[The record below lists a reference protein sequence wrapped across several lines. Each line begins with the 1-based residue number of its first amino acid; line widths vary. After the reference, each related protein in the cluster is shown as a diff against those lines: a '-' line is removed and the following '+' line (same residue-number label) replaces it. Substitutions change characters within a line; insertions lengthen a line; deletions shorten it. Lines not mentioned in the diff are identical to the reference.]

1 MQPPDTLRQ
10 ATMLSHSVEAVA
22 PAPSNAVRAHDHP
35 ILETGNL
42 AFPEGRYVLDFKA
55 GADRSSYTITHHIT
69 SAPLITR
76 LLDTQQARY
85 VCIVSS
91 PISSY
96 RATHVSDDAQHEV
109 RWDADELGEP
119 PMFTPVIVCSEA
131 LAITLDASRD
141 GVHRIWD
148 KQKINLQKGSR
159 LALGSVIQLESSI
172 LHLLSLHEDANL
184 KDGQFVVELE
194 SEPFRFRVNVSTKL
208 HQFLRYRPG
217 EHRSNIMTHI
227 VTACLAR
234 LQSDHTDDDGE
245 TGWESHRNLKA
256 FADYLAHEGHGH
268 WTDDDFRPEKVATA
282 LYPLKLPENASNYA
296 GEDEGA

>member
-1 MQPPDTLRQ
+1 MP
-10 ATMLSHSVEAVA
+10 SHSVEAVV

-35 ILETGNL
+35 ILETGSL
-42 AFPEGRYVLDFKA
+42 SFPEGRYVLDFKA
-55 GADRSSYTITHHIT
+55 GDDLSSCTITHHIIG
-69 SAPLITR
+69 APLITR
-76 LLDTQQARY
+76 LLDARRARY

-96 RATHVSDDAQHEV
+96 RATHVSEDAQHEV

-119 PMFTPVIVCSEA
+119 PMFTPMIVCTETRE
-131 LAITLDASRD
+131 ITLDASRD

-148 KQKINLQKGSR
+148 KQKIRLQKGSR

-184 KDGQFVVELE
+184 KGGQFVVELE
-194 SEPFRFRVNVSTKL
+194 SEPFRFRVNVSTRL
-208 HQFLRYRPG
+208 HQYLRYRRLG

-234 LQSDHTDDDGE
+234 LQRDHPDDDGE
-245 TGWESHRNLKA
+245 SGWESHRNLKA
-256 FADYLAHEGHGH
+256 FADYLASEGHGH
-268 WTDDDFRPEKVATA
+268 WTDDDFHPEKVATA
-282 LYPLKLPENASNYA
+282 LYPHRLPENASSDA
-296 GEDEGA
+296 REDESAW

>member
-1 MQPPDTLRQ
+1 M
-10 ATMLSHSVEAVA
+10 MLSHSVEAVA
-22 PAPSNAVRAHDHP
+22 PGPSNAVRAHDHP

-42 AFPEGRYVLDFKA
+42 SFPEGRYVLDFDA
-55 GADRSSYTITHHIT
+55 GDDRSSYTITHRIIG
-69 SAPLITR
+69 AALITR
-76 LLDTQQARY
+76 LLDSQQARY
-85 VCIVSS
+85 ACIVSS

-96 RATHVSDDAQHEV
+96 RAAHVSDDARHEV

-119 PMFTPVIVCSEA
+119 PMFTPVIVCSET
-131 LAITLDASRD
+131 LEITLDARRD

-148 KQKINLQKGSR
+148 DQKISLQKGSR

-172 LHLLSLHEDANL
+172 LHLLSLHEDTNL
-184 KDGQFVVELE
+184 KDGQFVVEPE
-194 SEPFRFRVNVSTKL
+194 SEPFRFRVNVGTKL
-208 HQFLRYRPG
+208 HQFLHYRAG

-234 LQSDHTDDDGE
+234 LQHDHADDDGE

-256 FADYLAHEGHGH
+256 FADCLEHQGLGH

-282 LYPLKLPENASNYA
+282 LYPHVLPESPSSDA
-296 GEDEGA
+296 GEDETA

>member
-1 MQPPDTLRQ
+1 M
-10 ATMLSHSVEAVA
+10 MLSHSVEAVVLG
-22 PAPSNAVRAHDHP
+22 PSNAVRAHDHP
-35 ILETGNL
+35 MLETGNL
-42 AFPEGRYVLDFKA
+42 SFPEGRYVLDFKA
-55 GADRSSYTITHHIT
+55 GDDRSSYTISHRI
-69 SAPLITR
+69 SGAPLITR
-76 LLDTQQARY
+76 LLDSQQARY
-85 VCIVSS
+85 ACIVSS

-131 LAITLDASRD
+131 LEITLDARRD

-148 KQKINLQKGSR
+148 NQKISLHKGSR

-184 KDGQFVVELE
+184 KDGQFVVEPE

-208 HQFLRYRPG
+208 HQFLRYRAS

-234 LQSDHTDDDGE
+234 LQHEYAHDDGDS
-245 TGWESHRNLKA
+245 GWESHRNLKA
-256 FADYLAHEGHGH
+256 FADYLAHQGLGH

-282 LYPLKLPENASNYA
+282 LYPHVLPESASSDT
-296 GEDEGA
+296 GEDEAA

>member
-1 MQPPDTLRQ
+1 
-10 ATMLSHSVEAVA
+10 MLSHSVEAVA
-22 PAPSNAVRAHDHP
+22 PVPSNAVRAHNHP
-35 ILETGNL
+35 ILETGSL
-42 AFPEGRYVLDFKA
+42 SFPEGRYVLDFEA
-55 GADRSSYTITHHIT
+55 GDDRSSYTITHRIT
-69 SAPLITR
+69 GAPLITR
-76 LLDTQQARY
+76 LLESHQARY

-96 RATHVSDDAQHEV
+96 RATHVSEGAQHEV

-119 PMFTPVIVCSEA
+119 PMFTPVIVCSKA
-131 LAITLDASRD
+131 LEITLDARRD

-148 KQKINLQKGSR
+148 KQKISLYKGSR

-184 KDGQFVVELE
+184 KDGQFVVEPE

-208 HQFLRYRPG
+208 HQFLRYRAG

-234 LQSDHTDDDGE
+234 LQHDHVEDDGE

-256 FADYLAHEGHGH
+256 FADYLADQGLGH
-268 WTDDDFRPEKVATA
+268 WRDDDFRPEKVATA
-282 LYPLKLPENASNYA
+282 LYPHVLPENASSEA
-296 GEDEGA
+296 GEDESA

>member
-1 MQPPDTLRQ
+1 MP
-10 ATMLSHSVEAVA
+10 SHSVEAVV

-35 ILETGNL
+35 ILETGSL
-42 AFPEGRYVLDFKA
+42 SFPKGRYELDFKDFKEGDA
-55 GADRSSYTITHHIT
+55 SSSYTITHRIT
-69 SAPLITR
+69 DAPLITR
-76 LLDTQQARY
+76 LLADQQARY

-96 RATHVSDDAQHEV
+96 RATHVSEDAQHEV

-119 PMFTPVIVCSEA
+119 PMFTPMIVCTEA
-131 LAITLDASRD
+131 GEITLDARRD
-141 GVHRIWD
+141 GVHGIWD
-148 KQKINLQKGSR
+148 KQKIRLQKGSR

-194 SEPFRFRVNVSTKL
+194 SEPFRFRVNVSARL
-208 HQFLRYRPG
+208 HQYLRYRPG

-234 LQSDHTDDDGE
+234 LQRDYSGDDGE
-245 TGWESHRNLKA
+245 SGWESHRNLKA
-256 FADYLAHEGHGH
+256 FADYLAREGHGH
-268 WTDDDFRPEKVATA
+268 WTEDDFRPEKVATA
-282 LYPLKLPENASNYA
+282 LYPHRLPENASSDA
-296 GEDEGA
+296 GEDESAW